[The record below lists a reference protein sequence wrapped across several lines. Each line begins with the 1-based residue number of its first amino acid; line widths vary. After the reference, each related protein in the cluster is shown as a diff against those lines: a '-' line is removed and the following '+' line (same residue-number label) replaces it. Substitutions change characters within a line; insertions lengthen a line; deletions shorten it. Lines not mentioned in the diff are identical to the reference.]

1 MSCCLDSFGLFLA
14 ASAAFVGFGACLCT
28 GRFLCRKQLII
39 VTDRQRSGNIAGIS
53 SIPRAARI
61 IVKRN
66 VFTAVRLGRFYI
78 IIMVCAAAL
87 TVKLG
92 RGERIVGLFAVII
105 SAAVLG
111 YKPEERCSVSGE
123 SAVYR
128 KPDIISAGGI
138 RGVDAQ
144 RIIYIIAVIGA
155 LVSDSQLFQKPV
167 CINEF
172 AWNCRRINAVIPALV
187 SFVKRPLAFCFHLH
201 LVSELVGDSYRCRQ
215 KCAELFKAFGIGIV
229 AVIEQYLFIIKA
241 GTRYPALSV
250 ILEVEE
256 LYCILHLC
264 RIARCDI
271 GKPCYNYFII
281 ILVSSC

>member
-1 MSCCLDSFGLFLA
+1 MPCRLDSFGLFLA
-14 ASAAFVGFGACLCT
+14 AAAAFVGFGACLCT
-28 GRFLCRKQLII
+28 GRFLGRKQLII
-39 VTDRQRSGNIAGIS
+39 VTDRQRSGSIAGIS

-61 IVKRN
+61 IVKRD

-78 IIMVCAAAL
+78 IIMECAAAL

-111 YKPEERCSVSGE
+111 YKPEERCSVSDE
-123 SAVYR
+123 STVYR

-167 CINEF
+167 CINKF
-172 AWNCRRINAVIPALV
+172 AWNCRRINAVVPAFVFLV
-187 SFVKRPLAFCFHLH
+187 ESPLSFGFDLCGSTEIIGKSYSRWK
-201 LVSELVGDSYRCRQ
+201 DS
-215 KCAELFKAFGIGIV
+215 AELFKAVGGRV
-229 AVIEQYLFIIKA
+229 AVLIKKYGRVIKA
-241 GTRYPALSV
+241 SLGYRAYGVVL
-250 ILEVEE
+250 
-256 LYCILHLC
+256 
-264 RIARCDI
+264 
-271 GKPCYNYFII
+271 
-281 ILVSSC
+281 